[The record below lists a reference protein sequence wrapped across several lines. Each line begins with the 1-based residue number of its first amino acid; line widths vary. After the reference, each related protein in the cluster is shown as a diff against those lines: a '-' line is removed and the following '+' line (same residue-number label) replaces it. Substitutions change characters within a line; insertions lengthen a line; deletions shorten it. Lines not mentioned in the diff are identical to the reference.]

1 MVLGIFLDLETNGLD
16 YRKHSVLEISIQVL
30 DLTTAEKKGEI
41 DTVIFHDKQTFDKA
55 DPISLQ
61 INGFAYEMLISGTTL
76 LDLNKQIICLFKQLN
91 ITRKNAVYICQNPS
105 FDRVFFSQIIP
116 VDTQEE
122 LLWPYHWLDLASMYW
137 KASISSHA
145 YEKSIDELLPLS
157 KDHIAASAGVSPESK
172 PHRAANGT
180 QHLIDCYEK
189 VVGFP
194 NKKKALIRSFEPAI
208 ASN

>member
-1 MVLGIFLDLETNGLD
+1 MLGIFLDLETNGLD
-16 YRKHSVLEISIQVL
+16 YRKHSVLEISIQIL
-30 DLTTAEKKGEI
+30 DLSTGEKKGEV
-41 DTVIFHDKQTFDKA
+41 DTVVFQDKETFDKA

-61 INGFAYEMLISGTTL
+61 INGFTYEMLSTGITL
-76 LDLNKQIICLFKQLN
+76 SDLNKQIISLFKQLN

-105 FDRVFFSQIIP
+105 FDRVFFSQIVP
-116 VDTQEE
+116 VDTQED

-137 KASISSHA
+137 KASIASHA
-145 YEKSIDELLPLS
+145 YQKSIDELLPLS

-194 NKKKALIRSFEPAI
+194 NKKKALSKSLEIAI